1 MASPCVGRCQLEGDS
16 CLGCGRTLAEIASWS
31 SLTQAQQLAIMAT
44 LATRSTGQT
53 LGVVRVVPEAQ
64 GTGAQAASREA
75 DLPASTHLC
84 PGCGEAAYCAL
95 SAGQGIGDCWC
106 SQLPALAMSDA
117 PACWCRACLIRAIEA
132 RDAG

>member
-31 SLTQAQQLAIMAT
+31 TLTQAQQLAIMAT
-44 LATRSTGQT
+44 LATRPTGQ
-53 LGVVRVVPEAQ
+53 GVTRVVPQTQE
-64 GTGAQAASREA
+64 TGAQAEVSTEA
-75 DLPASTHLC
+75 GLPASTHLC

-106 SQLPALAMSDA
+106 SQLPAIAMSEA
-117 PACWCRACLIRAIEA
+117 PACWCRACLVRAIEA
-132 RDAG
+132 RDAR

>member
-31 SLTQAQQLAIMAT
+31 TLTQAQQLAIMAT
-44 LATRSTGQT
+44 LATRPTGQ
-53 LGVVRVVPEAQ
+53 GVMRGVPQTQ
-64 GTGAQAASREA
+64 GTGAQAEVSTEA
-75 DLPASTHLC
+75 GLPASTHLC

-106 SQLPALAMSDA
+106 SQLPAIAMSEA
-117 PACWCRACLIRAIEA
+117 PACWCRACLVRAIEA
-132 RDAG
+132 RDAR